1 MSQRANKGD
10 DEACAALTCHDAGA
24 CALATLLTVAPL
36 DLRDIY
42 ERVVLAEAAQR
53 ADRTGDE
60 TCAALTCDE
69 AGACALATLL
79 TVAPLDLRDIS
90 ESVVLAEAGQAALDM
105 LRKTADFQRAFRE
118 WEGTMTCH
126 VVDLADGDEH
136 VSTPLHR

>member
-1 MSQRANKGD
+1 
-10 DEACAALTCHDAGA
+10 
-24 CALATLLTVAPL
+24 
-36 DLRDIY
+36 
-42 ERVVLAEAAQR
+42 
-53 ADRTGDE
+53 
-60 TCAALTCDE
+60 CAALTCDE

-118 WEGTMTCH
+118 WEGTMICH

-136 VSTPLHR
+136 VSTPLHRPPHRLHLLLGEEGDVKRWSAGASYARACGSLCDKRRPAPLGDLLVGEAVKVCAICGR